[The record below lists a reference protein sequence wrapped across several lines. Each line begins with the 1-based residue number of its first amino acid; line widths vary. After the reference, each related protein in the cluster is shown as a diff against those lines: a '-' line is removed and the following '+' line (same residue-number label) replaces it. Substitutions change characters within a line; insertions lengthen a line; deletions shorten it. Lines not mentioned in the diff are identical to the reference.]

1 MHPHRECSTIQ
12 KSVLRQ
18 LPDLGLPPGARVLDA
33 PCGAGHL
40 AFSLRSAGFDV
51 SGADIDP
58 AGASLLGESF
68 RLADLTQRLP
78 WPDGHFDAVF
88 CVEGIEHLENHYA
101 LLGELQRLL
110 KNDGILVITTPNILS
125 LRSRVRFIGSGFFHH
140 DPRPLGEAKRG
151 LLSHIGLATFP
162 ELRYALHTSGFQL
175 LEVGHTHI
183 KPVSYLYGGLALWT
197 WLYTLIAFRK
207 EHDPAQR
214 THNRAIRAALFSRS
228 LLFGENLML
237 VARKRP

>member
-1 MHPHRECSTIQ
+1 MFSDSEIDPASTA
-12 KSVLRQ
+12 R
-18 LPDLGLPPGARVLDA
+18 PGAAARREGLDA

-40 AFSLRSAGFDV
+40 AISPRSAGLEV

-58 AGASLLGESF
+58 AGAGLLGEGF
-68 RLADLTQRLP
+68 RLADLTQPLT
-78 WPDGHFDAVF
+78 WPDGHLNAVF
-88 CVEGIEHLENHYA
+88 CVEGIEHLENHYG
-101 LLGELQRLL
+101 LLRELQCLL
-110 KNDGILVITTPNILS
+110 KNDGILVITTPNIVS
-125 LRSRVRFIGSGFFHH
+125 LRSRVRFFNSGFFHH
-140 DPRPLGEAKRG
+140 DPRPLREAKRRP
-151 LLSHIGLATFP
+151 LSHIGLATFP

-175 LEVGHTHI
+175 LEVRHTHT
-183 KPVSYLYGGLALWT
+183 KPVSYLYGGLAPWM

-207 EHDPAQR
+207 EKDPVQR